1 MNAAVTGA
9 TGFVGSHVARAL
21 VARGDAVR
29 VLVRPGANTRAIRDL
44 PVSIATGDLRDR
56 SSLDSFVR
64 GARQVFHVA
73 ADYRLWARRPGELFQ
88 SNVEGTRHLF
98 DACRNAGVERIVHTS
113 TVATIAVPRGA
124 VLPDETVAADMAEM
138 IGPYK
143 QSKFLAEQA
152 ALAAAAGGLD
162 VVIVNPTTPI
172 GPGDWKPTPTGRMV
186 LDFLRGRM
194 PAYIDTGLNVVAV
207 EDVARGH
214 LIAAER
220 GRSGQRYLL
229 GGRNVSLQQLWQ
241 MLASICGR
249 RAPSIRIPVAVA
261 MAVAIGSEAVARVCG
276 TEPFVPLD
284 AVRIARHPMF
294 VDTAKAERELGF
306 TPGGVED
313 ALERA
318 VRWFVDEGYVAAAA
332 VRARSA
338 TAGGL
343 HA

>member
-1 MNAAVTGA
+1 VITAVTGA

-21 VARGDAVR
+21 AARGDTVR
-29 VLVRPGANTRAIRDL
+29 VLVRPGADTRAIRDL
-44 PVSIATGDLRDR
+44 PVSIVTGDLRDR
-56 SSLDSFVR
+56 PSLDPFVG

-73 ADYRLWARRPGELFQ
+73 ADYRLWARHPSELFQ
-88 SNVEGTRHLF
+88 TNVEGTRHLL
-98 DACRNAGVERIVHTS
+98 DACRNAGVERFVHTS
-113 TVATIAVPRGA
+113 TVATIAVPREA
-124 VLPDETVAADMAEM
+124 SLPDETVAAEMAEM

-152 ALAAAAGGLD
+152 VVAAAADGLD
-162 VVIVNPTTPI
+162 VVIVNPTTPV

-194 PAYIDTGLNVVAV
+194 PAYIETGLNLVAV

-220 GRSGQRYLL
+220 GRSGERYLL
-229 GGRNVSLQQLWQ
+229 GGRNVSLRELWQ

-249 RAPSIRIPVAVA
+249 RAPSIRIPAAVA
-261 MAVAIGSEAVARVCG
+261 MAVAVGCEAVARVCG
-276 TEPFVPLD
+276 TEPFVPMD

-294 VDTAKAERELGF
+294 VNTSKAERELGF
-306 TPGGVED
+306 TPGRIED

-318 VRWFVDEGYVAAAA
+318 IRWYVAGGYCGGDS
-332 VRARSA
+332 ARV
-338 TAGGL
+338 
-343 HA
+343 